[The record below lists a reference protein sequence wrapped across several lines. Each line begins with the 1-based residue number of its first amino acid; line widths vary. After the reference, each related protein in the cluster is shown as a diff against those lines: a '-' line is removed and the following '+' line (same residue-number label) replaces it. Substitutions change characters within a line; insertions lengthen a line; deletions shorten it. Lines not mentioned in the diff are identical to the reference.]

1 MPNNNESRETKMQSD
16 TRTTCEKAADT
27 TVPNT
32 TISNAPM
39 TDTTASKNAPPVSDT
54 GRSADTASP
63 KHTRRGANA
72 KLLLR
77 RLTVT
82 AVCTAFAVV
91 LKCFTNLALN
101 IPALGIKVGF
111 GGIFTFFPA
120 AICGPLWGGAACALS
135 DLLGHF
141 IAPDGA
147 YIPWLTITAFA
158 GGCII
163 GILWRAVGRRY
174 SRPLRVALISF
185 FAVVLFFGQ
194 YAAISLKKD
203 GVTDGF
209 TASAAELP
217 TRTEIDEMELSSV
230 SEFVVGLSRYSKD
243 SKNITLKALPSGAAA
258 IPAALTVDGE
268 ERKVTAVSSGALEN
282 AGERIYIPATCK
294 TIPDDALGDRDP
306 KTLTIVTTGGS
317 PAATFAANVGA
328 PLDIIGEDDTTA
340 YAVSLPSVFYVDAH
354 AVLEYEGYAFTQ
366 SDTYRKNLAGNINF
380 ATVGCTAIGI
390 AGILFV
396 LLNILTAHIEARRQ
410 SSDGDSRS
418 FTFLKIALCVTVA
431 GLVVTT
437 VNTFILRIYLPAW
450 SGRAILVL
458 LIPRVIEEV
467 VVRLF
472 QAYVISLLM
481 INAERA
487 INKIFPDSIVKRKN

>member
-1 MPNNNESRETKMQSD
+1 MPKTKKSREPEINLSAQDETTMKD
-16 TRTTCEKAADT
+16 TRETEKNSD
-27 TVPNT
+27 VL
-32 TISNAPM
+32 SNAP
-39 TDTTASKNAPPVSDT
+39 T
-54 GRSADTASP
+54 GTIVR
-63 KHTRRGANA
+63 KHSGVNA

-120 AICGPLWGGAACALS
+120 AVCGPLWGGAACALS

-163 GILWRAVGRRY
+163 GVLWRVVGRRY

-194 YAAISLKKD
+194 YATISLNND
-203 GVTDGF
+203 GVINGI
-209 TASAAELP
+209 TAVASELP
-217 TRTEIDEMELSSV
+217 TRSELDETELSSV
-230 SEFVVGLSRYSKD
+230 SRFVVGLSRYSKD
-243 SKNITLKALPSGAAA
+243 SKNITLKTLSDGAAA
-258 IPAALTVDGE
+258 IPASLTIDGE
-268 ERKVTAVSSGALEN
+268 ERNVTAVASGTFEN
-282 AGERIYIPATCK
+282 AGERLYVPATCK
-294 TIPDDALGDRDP
+294 TIPDNALGDRDP
-306 KTLTIVTTGGS
+306 ATLTIVAAEGS
-317 PAATFAANVGA
+317 PAATFAKTVGA
-328 PLDIIGEDDTTA
+328 NIEYISEDDA
-340 YAVSLPSVFYVDAH
+340 KDL
-354 AVLEYEGYAFTQ
+354 AVLLPALEGIDEHATIEYEGFAFTQ

-380 ATVGCTAIGI
+380 ATVGCTVIGI

-396 LLNILTAHIEARRQ
+396 VLNILTVSIENRRQ
-410 SSDGDSRS
+410 GKDGGNRS
-418 FTFLKIALCVTVA
+418 FMFLKIALCVTVA

-487 INKIFPDSIVKRKN
+487 INKIFPDSLTKQHK

>member
-1 MPNNNESRETKMQSD
+1 MPRRWRRKDVPMPNKQESREAKDLTPKTPAEELHSTPEGAD
-16 TRTTCEKAADT
+16 GASSCPAEKA
-27 TVPNT
+27 
-32 TISNAPM
+32 
-39 TDTTASKNAPPVSDT
+39 K
-54 GRSADTASP
+54 
-63 KHTRRGANA
+63 KKRGHVDP

-120 AICGPLWGGAACALS
+120 AVCGPLWGGAACALS

-163 GILWRAVGRRY
+163 GILWRVVGRRY

-194 YAAISLKKD
+194 FAAISLKND
-203 GVTDGF
+203 GVISGG
-209 TASAAELP
+209 TAVMTELP
-217 TRTEIDEMELSSV
+217 SRAEVDEMELSSV
-230 SEFVVGLSRYSKD
+230 SRFVVGLAQYSKD
-243 SKNITLKALPSGAAA
+243 SKNITLKTLPDGTAA
-258 IPAALTVDGE
+258 IPAALTINGE
-268 ERKVTAVSSGALEN
+268 ERRVTSVSAGALAA
-282 AGERIYIPATCK
+282 AGERLYIPATCK
-294 TIPDDALGDRDP
+294 TIPDGALGDRDP
-306 KTLTIVTTGGS
+306 ATITIIATAAS
-317 PAATFAANVGA
+317 PAATFAKAVGA
-328 PLDIIGEDDTTA
+328 KFEAVEDAAAADLEAT
-340 YAVSLPSVFYVDAH
+340 LPALSGVAAH
-354 AVLEYEGYAFTQ
+354 ALVECEGFAFTQ
-366 SDTYRKNLAGNINF
+366 SDTYRKNLASNINF
-380 ATVGCTAIGI
+380 ATIGCTVIGI

-396 LLNILTAHIEARRQ
+396 VLNIFTASLESRRRNH
-410 SSDGDSRS
+410 GEGGRS

-437 VNTFILRIYLPAW
+437 INTFILRIYLPAW

-458 LIPRVIEEV
+458 LIPRVIEEI

-487 INKIFPDSIVKRKN
+487 INRIFPDSI